1 MVKGHLARA
10 SKISSLLGASGDGGE
25 QGKGGWVADF
35 SSPLIRLCVLMH
47 ALSHHCD
54 SLIMHALPPH
64 QCASWILRLLLCM
77 SAHMPLFLDAG
88 CLALTGSVSMRMQK
102 LYKEP
107 PCVAMSV
114 CLHRSST

>member
-35 SSPLIRLCVLMH
+35 SWPLIRWLCVLMH

-54 SLIMHALPPH
+54 SLIMHALPPRTH
-64 QCASWILRLLLCM
+64 VR
-77 SAHMPLFLDAG
+77 H
-88 CLALTGSVSMRMQK
+88 GS
-102 LYKEP
+102 
-107 PCVAMSV
+107 CGFCCV
-114 CLHRSST
+114 CLLTCPSFWMQVVWL

>member
-35 SSPLIRLCVLMH
+35 SWPLIRWLCVLMH

-54 SLIMHALPPH
+54 SLIMHAAH
-64 QCASWILRLLLCM
+64 QCPSLILRLLLCM
-77 SAHMPLFLDAG
+77 SAHMPLFSDAG
-88 CLALTGSVSMRMQK
+88 CLALMGSVSMRMQK

-107 PCVAMSV
+107 P
-114 CLHRSST
+114 